1 MLKDVRMPQNSD
13 RMRATPISLLLL
25 VAALMVAA
33 CGPTTVLAGGPTR
46 HASRTEEPRT
56 GGRSGAQAL
65 GETIAVP
72 PRRILFVGASLT
84 EGWYAST
91 KDRTYTTL
99 VANGIAGGRRI
110 QVRTLAH
117 PGATAEDVAHWDLRI
132 QTDYVVLQV
141 ATNDFVK
148 DVPVDV
154 YAASYADVLEQLR
167 AASPK
172 ADLVC
177 LGAWL
182 DPTAVN
188 RLGVAAV
195 DYDVATRTA
204 CGEEGGRYVDL
215 SATYLDPLNHGP
227 MGRQTYHGPGDLYHP
242 NDRGHAQIA
251 DLVLAS
257 DGALETA
264 RPVA

>member
-1 MLKDVRMPQNSD
+1 
-13 RMRATPISLLLL
+13 MRATPILPLLL
-25 VAALMVAA
+25 VVGLMVAA
-33 CGPTTVLAGGPTR
+33 CGPATVLAGAPTP
-46 HASRTEEPRT
+46 HQVGADALETGTRT
-56 GGRSGAQAL
+56 GIQAPGASVDA
-65 GETIAVP
+65 P

-91 KDRTYTTL
+91 RDRTYTAL
-99 VANGIAGGRRI
+99 VASGLAQGRRVR
-110 QVRTLAH
+110 VRTLSH
-117 PGATAEDVAHWDLRI
+117 PGAAAEDVARWDLGI
-132 QTDYVVLQV
+132 TSDYVVLQV
-141 ATNDFVK
+141 ATNDFVRN
-148 DVPVDV
+148 VPVDV
-154 YAASYADVLEQLR
+154 YAAWYTDILDQLH

-182 DPTAVN
+182 DPASTN
-188 RLGVAAV
+188 RLGVAVV

-215 SATYLDPLNHGP
+215 SSTYLDPLNHGP
-227 MGRQTYHGPGDLYHP
+227 EGRQTYQGPGDLYHP

-257 DGALETA
+257 DGVPQPG
-264 RPVA
+264 RPVN

>member
-1 MLKDVRMPQNSD
+1 
-13 RMRATPISLLLL
+13 MRATPILPLLL
-25 VAALMVAA
+25 VVALMVAT
-33 CGPTTVLAGGPTR
+33 CGPAPVLAGGPAP
-46 HASRTEEPRT
+46 HPVGIDGARTDAR
-56 GGRSGAQAL
+56 GGTQAL
-65 GETIAVP
+65 GASVDAP
-72 PRRILFVGASLT
+72 PRRILFVGASVT

-91 KDRTYTTL
+91 RDRTYVAL
-99 VANGIAGGRRI
+99 VANGLAEGRRV
-110 QVRTLAH
+110 QVRMLAH
-117 PGATAEDVAHWDLRI
+117 PGATAEDASRWDLHIRS
-132 QTDYVVLQV
+132 DYIVLQV

-154 YAASYADVLEQLR
+154 YAASYADILDQLR

-182 DPTAVN
+182 DPTTVN

-204 CGEEGGRYVDL
+204 CGEKGGRYVDL

-242 NDRGHAQIA
+242 NDRGHAEIA

-257 DGALETA
+257 DVVPEAA

>member
-1 MLKDVRMPQNSD
+1 
-13 RMRATPISLLLL
+13 MRATPISLLLL
-25 VAALMVAA
+25 VVALLVAA
-33 CGPTTVLAGGPTR
+33 CGPTTVLAHGPTR
-46 HASRTEEPRT
+46 HLVGTDTPRT
-56 GGRSGAQAL
+56 GARGGTLAL
-65 GETIAVP
+65 GETIDAP

-91 KDRTYTTL
+91 REHTYTAL
-99 VANGIAGGRRI
+99 VANGLAGGRRA

-132 QTDYVVLQV
+132 LSDYVVLQV

-148 DVPVDV
+148 DVPLDV
-154 YAASYADVLEQLR
+154 YAASYADILDQLR

-182 DPTAVN
+182 DPTTVN

-204 CGEEGGRYVDL
+204 CGEKGGRYVDL

-242 NDRGHAQIA
+242 NDRGHAEIA

-257 DGALETA
+257 DVVPEAA

>member
-1 MLKDVRMPQNSD
+1 
-13 RMRATPISLLLL
+13 MRATPISPLL
-25 VAALMVAA
+25 VVVALMVAA
-33 CGPTTVLAGGPTR
+33 CGATTVLAGGPTPR
-46 HASRTEEPRT
+46 PVGTDALRT
-56 GGRSGAQAL
+56 GVRGGTQAL
-65 GETIAVP
+65 GAPVDAP

-91 KDRTYTTL
+91 KDRTYTAL
-99 VANGIAGGRRI
+99 VATGLEEGRRVH
-110 QVRTLAH
+110 VRTLAH
-117 PGATAEDVAHWDLRI
+117 PGATAEDVSRWDLR
-132 QTDYVVLQV
+132 TPSDYVVLQV

-154 YAASYADVLEQLR
+154 YAASYADILDQLR

-172 ADLVC
+172 AELVC

-182 DPTAVN
+182 DPTSTN

-227 MGRQTYHGPGDLYHP
+227 QGRQTYHGPGDLYHP
-242 NDRGHAQIA
+242 NDRGHAEIA
-251 DLVLAS
+251 DLVLESA
-257 DGALETA
+257 GVPEAA
-264 RPVA
+264 RPHA